1 MYFRKAHHIASRNA
15 CRGSASRLFRNEA
28 ICLDLHNRKDN
39 LAVAGLTQ
47 PFLNYS
53 KDRGKVI
60 EYGTRI
66 PRLPLE
72 VAQQNHITM
81 HIYIY
86 IYIYICMYVCM
97 TTHSLLK
104 TKYGHS
110 ALGTTIRFVRVG
122 FIYGNRRKWD
132 GCWWDGVAAIETGPP
147 CQSFRTGSNP
157 VESRF
162 LSSLLQCVTDP

>member
-15 CRGSASRLFRNEA
+15 CRGSASRLFRNEG

-81 HIYIY
+81 HIY
-86 IYIYICMYVCM
+86 M

-110 ALGTTIRFVRVG
+110 ALGTTIRFVRH
-122 FIYGNRRKWD
+122 
-132 GCWWDGVAAIETGPP
+132 
-147 CQSFRTGSNP
+147 
-157 VESRF
+157 
-162 LSSLLQCVTDP
+162 